1 MPLTP
6 VNDDKINNSD
16 VFTLSFPMMDGA
28 KVILIRV
35 TDEAL
40 QDRAARESD
49 GSHLHDLDIL
59 FHRYR
64 AEIEAVA
71 SRKYDEGH
79 HDGNHVTVI
88 SEDLSPEEE

>member
-1 MPLTP
+1 MPLIP
-6 VNDDKINNSD
+6 VHDDDKIHISD
-16 VFTLSFPMMDGA
+16 SFSISFPMMDGT
-28 KVILIRV
+28 KPVVVRV

-40 QDRAARESD
+40 QDRAAREND
-49 GSHLHDLDIL
+49 DSHLHDLGVL
-59 FHRYR
+59 FQRYR

-88 SEDLSPEEE
+88 SEDLSPE